1 CLSQLAFFGTAG
13 KQGRF
18 SRDDV
23 YMPMTPMFHVH
34 AWGFPWAATLAGV
47 KQVYPGRY
55 DPALLVRLIAT
66 EGVTFTHGVPTL
78 LQMLLSAAAA
88 AKTHLG
94 GLKMIIGG
102 SQLSKA
108 LAKQALAAGIDVFAG
123 YGMSE
128 TGPLV
133 AAAQV
138 MTNDFGGDPERELG

>member
-1 CLSQLAFFGTAG
+1 MAG

-55 DPALLVRLIAT
+55 DPSLLLKLIKT
-66 EGVTFTHGVPTL
+66 ESVTFTHCVPTI
-78 LQMLLSAAAA
+78 LQMLLGAAVSANTDLA
-88 AKTHLG
+88 
-94 GLKMIIGG
+94 GLKMVVGG
-102 SQLSKA
+102 SELPKA
-108 LAKQALAAGIDVFAG
+108 LAKQALDLGIDVFSG

-128 TGPLV
+128 SAPLLCL
-133 AAAQV
+133 AQIKSE
-138 MTNDFGGDPERELG
+138 DLSEHSDREI